1 MVSRYQVLEDVL
13 KEVRGRKALVA
24 TALVLAP
31 TLSFLLSLLVG
42 RYQISPQIV
51 FSVLISKILPFHYD
65 VPKQVE
71 IVIIQ
76 VRLPRAI
83 AAALVGAAL
92 ALSGTAFQGLFRNP
106 LVSSQI
112 LGVASGAGFGAALA
126 LLLSGD
132 PVIVQVSAFG
142 FGIVAVAISYAL
154 SRTYRET
161 SLLTLVLAGIVVGA
175 LFSALI
181 SLIKYVADPYEKL
194 PSITFWLMGSLSAVS
209 FRELTWNFIP
219 IVVPCII
226 LVLARWRLNVLSL
239 GEEEAKALG
248 IDVERMRM
256 LVISCCTLMTAAA
269 VSIAGMVGWVGLVI
283 PHIGRML
290 VGPDHKVLVPASI
303 AIGAAYLLIVDSM
316 VRIVSTFEM
325 PLGVLTAI
333 IGAPFF
339 AYLLRKR
346 TVSWR

>member
-1 MVSRYQVLEDVL
+1 MVSRYQVLEDIL
-13 KEVRGRKALVA
+13 EEIRGRKSLVA
-24 TALVLAP
+24 TALILAP
-31 TLSFLLSLLVG
+31 ILSFLLSLLVG

-92 ALSGTAFQGLFRNP
+92 ALSGTSFQGLFRNP

>member
-1 MVSRYQVLEDVL
+1 MVSRYQVFKGVL
-13 KEVRGRKALVA
+13 KEVRERKPLVTAALI
-24 TALVLAP
+24 LAP
-31 TLSFLLSLLVG
+31 ILSFLFSLFVG
-42 RYQISPQIV
+42 RYHIPPHLV
-51 FSVLISKILPFHYD
+51 LSVLASKVLQFNCN
-65 VPKQVE
+65 VSKQVE

-92 ALSGTAFQGLFRNP
+92 ALSGTSFQGLFRNP

-132 PVIVQVSAFG
+132 PIVVQVSAFG
-142 FGIVAVAISYAL
+142 FGILAVAITYAL
-154 SRTYRET
+154 SRTYKET

-175 LFSALI
+175 LFSALT

-209 FRELTWNFIP
+209 FKQLTWNVIP
-219 IVVPCII
+219 ILVPCII
-226 LVLARWRLNVLSL
+226 LILARWRLNVLSL

-269 VSIAGMVGWVGLVI
+269 VSIAGEVGWVGLVI

-303 AIGAAYLLIVDSM
+303 SIGAAYLLIVDSI
-316 VRIVSTFEM
+316 VRVISTFEM

>member
-1 MVSRYQVLEDVL
+1 MSRYQVLEDVL

-24 TALVLAP
+24 TALILAP
-31 TLSFLLSLLVG
+31 ILSFLLSLLVG

-51 FSVLISKILPFHYD
+51 FSVLISKILPFHYS

-92 ALSGTAFQGLFRNP
+92 ALSGTSFQGLFRNP